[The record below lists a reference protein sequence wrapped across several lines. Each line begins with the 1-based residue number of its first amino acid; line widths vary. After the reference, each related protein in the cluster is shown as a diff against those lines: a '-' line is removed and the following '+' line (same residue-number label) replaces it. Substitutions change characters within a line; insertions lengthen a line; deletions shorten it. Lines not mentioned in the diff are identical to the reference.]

1 MSRKMVNKMNYR
13 GKNCSYSNEIR
24 TDGRE
29 NRIGGMKVK
38 NTSKVA
44 SESRIK
50 EQRNGRQVKIKC

>member
-1 MSRKMVNKMNYR
+1 MVNKMNYR

-38 NTSKVA
+38 NTCQKLPLNP
-44 SESRIK
+44 E
-50 EQRNGRQVKIKC
+50 